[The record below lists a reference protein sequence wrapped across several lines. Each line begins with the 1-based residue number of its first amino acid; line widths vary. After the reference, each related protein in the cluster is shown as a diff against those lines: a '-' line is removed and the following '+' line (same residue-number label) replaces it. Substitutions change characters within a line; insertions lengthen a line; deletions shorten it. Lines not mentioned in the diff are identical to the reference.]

1 MTLNNVESIQHTF
14 SLPALTMNIDINKI
28 AGANG
33 MDNYCVLSLKS
44 IKASMV
50 MYTIHVV
57 FITTN
62 CSKATSDQAFGYPLT
77 GDEDLLT
84 AAVDELTA
92 LYELTAGDLAS
103 GGSLIAGNYGISAL
117 KYGNLHL
124 EYRNS
129 LLQYDILLD

>member
-1 MTLNNVESIQHTF
+1 MTLNNVESIQRTF

-44 IKASMV
+44 IQANMV
-50 MYTIHVV
+50 IYTIHAV
-57 FITTN
+57 FITN
-62 CSKATSDQAFGYPLT
+62 CSKATSDQAFGFPLT
-77 GDEDLLT
+77 ADEDLLT

-103 GGSLIAGNYGISAL
+103 GGSLIAGNYGISAI